1 MRVLFFILGVLI
13 PLPIFINVLT
23 GEIIIEHSYSYS
35 ASYGA
40 PVPIGTFVSFII
52 GILAVVLHIFSSNGL
67 SRRNIILLNICFSLT
82 ILFFIY
88 SLKSVELLRG
98 VSIIVPFALLLF
110 LFVFCK
116 NNYPYRYSMKGYSV
130 GLILFI
136 FLHAVSNIKWT
147 ITDQHVSSGL
157 LTNFFGLA
165 IYQALV
171 SYSAVLSYMGCTFV
185 LLFFLEKKLLN
196 RLGYLVIIATVYY
209 VVSFGARKA
218 VILDIV
224 ILMASTILV
233 MFWLILT
240 TRRIIFKT
248 GLGVAIA
255 VFMIMIYILKYSS
268 FIEYRELSVEHTIG
282 QRWPMV
288 LLFIETLKGSTIIE
302 VLIGQSGKRWA
313 GYSNFF
319 ISLILS
325 LGVLGMLL
333 YFTTLVFWMK
343 LLIRNNLFYMLVK
356 IRNNLIFKIWSLFVV
371 ISIIAANIVNMNFQ
385 IPYYML
391 NIVFISLL
399 FINRVENSLSRKV
412 NGY

>member
-209 VVSFGARKA
+209 VVSFG
-218 VILDIV
+218 
-224 ILMASTILV
+224 
-233 MFWLILT
+233 
-240 TRRIIFKT
+240 
-248 GLGVAIA
+248 
-255 VFMIMIYILKYSS
+255 
-268 FIEYRELSVEHTIG
+268 
-282 QRWPMV
+282 
-288 LLFIETLKGSTIIE
+288 
-302 VLIGQSGKRWA
+302 
-313 GYSNFF
+313 
-319 ISLILS
+319 
-325 LGVLGMLL
+325 
-333 YFTTLVFWMK
+333 
-343 LLIRNNLFYMLVK
+343 
-356 IRNNLIFKIWSLFVV
+356 
-371 ISIIAANIVNMNFQ
+371 
-385 IPYYML
+385 
-391 NIVFISLL
+391 
-399 FINRVENSLSRKV
+399 
-412 NGY
+412 